1 MGCHCLLQ
9 NLILLISKTEI
20 TGVMVSQG
28 YVDLFEE
35 GPIPNTLFPCLGLV
49 EAKIYLLGLLKRIK
63 KRMVYNT
70 DFWIKQIYM
79 TGQTSRQSRTA
90 QSSDTQSSQEAFKR
104 KGRGRGAAPHARSPV
119 STGHQPV
126 EAVPSSLG
134 RVARRGG
141 YQWQLGNTS
150 C

>member
-20 TGVMVSQG
+20 IGVMVSQG

-70 DFWIKQIYM
+70 DLLDKTDLHDRTDQQAKPNSTKQ
-79 TGQTSRQSRTA
+79 R
-90 QSSDTQSSQEAFKR
+90 
-104 KGRGRGAAPHARSPV
+104 HA
-119 STGHQPV
+119 
-126 EAVPSSLG
+126 E
-134 RVARRGG
+134 
-141 YQWQLGNTS
+141 
-150 C
+150 